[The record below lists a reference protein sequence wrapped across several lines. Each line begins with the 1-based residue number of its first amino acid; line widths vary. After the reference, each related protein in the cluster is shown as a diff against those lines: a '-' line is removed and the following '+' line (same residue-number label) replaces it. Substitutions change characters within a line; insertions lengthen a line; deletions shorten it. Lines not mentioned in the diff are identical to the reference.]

1 MGSILPLVALLACS
15 LMMIW
20 CMRSMSSHGKSETSE
35 DSGPDVAL
43 KEELAE
49 LREEVAMLRAQS
61 MLEER

>member
-1 MGSILPLVALLACS
+1 MDAILPFVALLACP

-20 CMRSMSSHGKSETSE
+20 CMRSMRNHGKSGAGDGNVS
-35 DSGPDVAL
+35 DVVL

-61 MLEER
+61 FLEKR